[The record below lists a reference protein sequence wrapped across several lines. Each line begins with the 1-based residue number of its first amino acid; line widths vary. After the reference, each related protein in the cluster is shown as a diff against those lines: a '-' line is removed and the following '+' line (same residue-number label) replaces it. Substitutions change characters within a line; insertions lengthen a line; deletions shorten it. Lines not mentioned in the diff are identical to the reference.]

1 MHFGKSWLTSYLILI
16 LIDICIAKIPSLMSL
31 LSKYVEIIHFK
42 DTKDGKDSISEIVY
56 HVII

>member
-1 MHFGKSWLTSYLILI
+1 LVNVLFNIDFNRHMH
-16 LIDICIAKIPSLMSL
+16 CKIPSLMSL

-42 DTKDGKDSISEIVY
+42 DTKDGKDSILEIVY